1 MRQLGRGV
9 KIGRR
14 RQIGRLDLERGERG
28 DKKVPSRSLYHATRA
43 FNSPLIDI
51 CNKVQLDIDTR
62 AFPRFKKE
70 IEIEIDLELRI
81 HFHSFVVE
89 TEPPASASSEIR
101 LLKE

>member
-28 DKKVPSRSLYHATRA
+28 DKKVPPRSLYHATRA

-51 CNKVQLDIDTR
+51 CNKVRVNTDTR
-62 AFPRFKKE
+62 AFPRVKKKQKSKS
-70 IEIEIDLELRI
+70 ILSCASIFMVSLLRL
-81 HFHSFVVE
+81 SRRRRRRV
-89 TEPPASASSEIR
+89 R
-101 LLKE
+101 